1 MKKLKLLRLQFENK
15 IEDYEIPA
23 FRAAIAK
30 KVGKDSVLFH
40 HHLDD
45 NTRLYRYPLI
55 QYKRINNNPAII
67 CLEEGAEEI
76 NRFLTNKDW
85 NITIGKNIIELK
97 ILKLDLNQFNLQVWD
112 KNFNY
117 RINNWIAFNSDNYK
131 NYHNLISL
139 IEKIRF
145 LEKILIAHII
155 SFAEGV
161 KWNID
166 KQIQLVIN
174 EIHKQRLVKYKGIEF
189 LAFNISFTTN
199 VFLPDYIGLGK
210 SVSVGFGVVK
220 KSKKKELLKF
230 ELSDINTN
238 IISQ

>member
-1 MKKLKLLRLQFENK
+1 MKKLKLLRLQFENE
-15 IEDYEIPA
+15 IEEYEIPA
-23 FRAAIAK
+23 FRATIAE
-30 KVGKDSVLFH
+30 KVGKDCVLFH
-40 HHLDD
+40 HHLND
-45 NTRLYRYPLI
+45 NTCIYRYPLI
-55 QYKRINNNPAII
+55 QYKRMNNHPSII
-67 CLEEGAEEI
+67 CLEEGAEEV

-85 NITIGKNIIELK
+85 NITIGKNSIELK

-112 KNFNY
+112 KNFTY
-117 RINNWIAFNSDNYK
+117 KINNWIAFNSDNYK
-131 NYHNLISL
+131 NYRNLTSL
-139 IEKIRF
+139 KEKICF

-174 EIHKQRLVKYKGIEF
+174 EIHKQRWIKYKDIGF
-189 LAFNISFTTN
+189 LAFDVSFTTN